1 VLRCNPHGLAH
12 FGEDAEERPD
22 AGRYS
27 AEGTQRWPTATN
39 FYTGETASLHGGECA
54 ALTLMHAADVYS
66 VLPKNNKRKNNKQSE
81 ARALALFMV
90 QEAEEMVRALAETSE
105 MRHNANT
112 KYHLM
117 CRELSEYLKFWQN
130 ETVNGWREEFGFDLR
145 DWRGLRT
152 ALERLRRRRLD
163 VVFVGYATG
172 AL

>member
-1 VLRCNPHGLAH
+1 
-12 FGEDAEERPD
+12 
-22 AGRYS
+22 
-27 AEGTQRWPTATN
+27 
-39 FYTGETASLHGGECA
+39 
-54 ALTLMHAADVYS
+54 
-66 VLPKNNKRKNNKQSE
+66 
-81 ARALALFMV
+81 
-90 QEAEEMVRALAETSE
+90 
-105 MRHNANT
+105 MRHTANT

-163 VVFVGYATG
+163 AVFVGYATG